1 MRMQYVS
8 TRGGAKPAT
17 FEEAILNSFAP
28 DGGLYVPAKI
38 PQLSIEDLNELKP
51 LCYVDIAKKLLRLYI
66 PCDQIPDNDFNSLIE
81 KSFTPFENDN
91 IAPIVKLEK
100 RDVFIQE
107 LFRGPTQSFKDIAMG
122 FLVNCMDYF
131 LSKNNQQLSLI
142 LATSGDTGPAAA
154 FAAANKTS
162 LHCWPLYPIDKIS
175 EQQARQMTTLKAD
188 NIHPVGVA
196 GCVNGGDDLDIVVAN
211 LFADTQKK
219 SALKLSSV
227 NSINWCRVLVQTI
240 HYFYGYFQVA
250 EHIGD
255 PVSFSVPTGAFG
267 NLSAG
272 FFARAMGLP
281 IKHFICATND
291 NGTLHRVFEQGI
303 FSKRTLKQTVSSAI
317 DIVVPYNFW
326 RFIYFVCGEDSNLL
340 CELMDTFRSK
350 GEIRFSD
357 DLLTRLKKGYLSTS
371 ISDEDTLTTMREV
384 YFETDN
390 YLLDP
395 HAAVAVAAVSSCNPK
410 LEHDEKVICLA
421 TAHPA
426 KFPDIVKRALPNDR
440 PSMATHPSIEQA
452 KTGFQHLALCTFE
465 QLEHALTEDI
475 FRHITSK

>member
-1 MRMQYVS
+1 MQYVS
-8 TRGGAKPAT
+8 TRGSAKPAT

-28 DGGLYVPAKI
+28 DGGLYVPAHI
-38 PQLSIEDLNELKP
+38 PKLSFEELNELKA
-51 LCYVDIAKKLLRLYI
+51 LSYVDIAKKLLRLYI
-66 PCDQIPDNDFNSLIE
+66 PCDQIPDNDFNSLVE
-81 KSFTPFENDN
+81 KSFATFESND
-91 IAPIVKLEK
+91 ITPIVKLEK
-100 RDVFIQE
+100 RKVFIQE

-154 FAAANKTS
+154 FAAANKTT

-175 EQQARQMTTLKAD
+175 EQQARQMTTLNAN
-188 NIHPVGVA
+188 NIHPVGVT

-211 LFADTQKK
+211 LFANTQQK

-250 EHIGD
+250 KSIGE
-255 PVSFSVPTGAFG
+255 PISFSVPTGAFG

-291 NGTLHRVFEQGI
+291 NGTLHRVFEQGV
-303 FSKRTLKQTVSSAI
+303 FSKKTLKQTVSSAI

-326 RFIYFVCGEDSNLL
+326 RFLYFACGEDSNKL
-340 CELMDTFRSK
+340 CELMDTFHSA

-357 DLLTRLKKGYLSTS
+357 ELLVTLKHGYLSTS
-371 ISDEDTLTTMREV
+371 VSDEETLATMREV
-384 YFETDN
+384 YFETDE

-395 HAAVAVAAVSSCNPK
+395 HAAVAVSAVSACRSK
-410 LEHDEKVICLA
+410 LGSDEKVICLA

-426 KFPDIVKRALPNDR
+426 KFPNIVKRALPSDT
-440 PSMATHPSIEQA
+440 PLMATHPSIEQA

-465 QLEHALTEDI
+465 QLEQALSRDI
-475 FRHITSK
+475 FKHICN